1 MIRSE
6 KQLQAAR
13 QQLALLRRQSGGP
26 GTQAK
31 VPKALLRAAKGQT
44 AELAADLEREIE
56 EYEQLQQT
64 RELHIRSLED
74 LRVAPLRYRIAAH
87 LTIEA
92 FAQIIGV
99 HSRQIA
105 RYESDE
111 YRNVT
116 WETLFKI
123 LEKLGVII
131 EGKVELNRK
140 VIPRSSPRLP
150 GL

>member
-1 MIRSE
+1 M
-6 KQLQAAR
+6 
-13 QQLALLRRQSGGP
+13 
-26 GTQAK
+26 
-31 VPKALLRAAKGQT
+31 PKALQRAAKGQT
-44 AELAADLEREIE
+44 AELAAELEREVE

-99 HSRQIA
+99 HSRQVA

-131 EGKVELNRK
+131 EGKVELDRK
-140 VIPRSSPRLP
+140 FISRSSPR
-150 GL
+150 

>member
-26 GTQAK
+26 GIQAK
-31 VPKALLRAAKGQT
+31 VPKALQRAAKGQT
-44 AELAADLEREIE
+44 AELAAELEREVE

-99 HSRQIA
+99 HSRQVA

-131 EGKVELNRK
+131 EGKVELDRK
-140 VIPRSSPRLP
+140 VISRSGPRLP